1 MWLNWWRLPAAAGQT
16 RRRMSVPVVPLL
28 LVQFM
33 VLTMWSY
40 VMGLA
45 ETKTSP
51 TATPGPI
58 KGCGC
63 TANGAVKYSVT
74 VQTNWTVPAPPTSTS
89 QLFGFSWYTT
99 HTACFRL
106 WQHDG
111 DGNASFGVRQLLID
125 GTTTAIRSET
135 LYAQPNVLDARQY
148 LDYLEAHDATHG
160 IELLAD
166 RLRPFFSFILPIRS
180 TDWFTGVDS
189 IRLCDG
195 DRWKNLTLPLYA
207 WDAGIDDNVNYTYSP
222 LPTLNSTDQP
232 SELIALLSPNTTRS
246 TLFHTGRQ
254 HVEPIA
260 HVILTPLAVT
270 DPFSDPPPVNCP
282 ECDQLQSQITR
293 PPPRSTVASVSGAST
308 TQATTAS
315 SSTTAAPPTSPPVL
329 DGCQCQASS
338 AVRYRLDIVANWTVP
353 RAPHR
358 GNFGF
363 LVAASH
369 DQCYRMWQVGQDI
382 GIGADAVAE
391 LGNSTKLVRE
401 LLAAGLHVR
410 DVLTGS
416 AYQAVVNATEVCNIT
431 VDRFRPFVSLMRNIY
446 YSPDWFVGASA
457 VNLCAGD
464 QWQNVSIPL
473 YPYDAG
479 TDSST
484 SIVSFTHKATSPPQP
499 VALLYPNTTRSVWF
513 HSSTRSTVE
522 PLAWAMFTVLDT
534 LDEYSGPKPNCSLC
548 SSPTYTQPTTAASP
562 SSSMPTSS
570 VNVITIGGTTAT
582 ASHPAET
589 SSSSAHENTTAS
601 STASHTTSGIEG
613 TTGSSSTSAPN
624 SSPTATAYESSS
636 APPATPTTAVPSVS
650 FHSSASPSQTQ
661 LSSVTSTSSTGHGH
675 HHTTLTPA
683 ATMTTQTVTNP
694 TTTSATDAPSSTAT
708 LTPPATTTTIPA
720 SMPITSPPSEPTAG
734 VPATTTTIPTPKMT
748 TSPPSKPT
756 APIPTSTLTTSPPS
770 KPTTGVPA
778 TNTRSQLTTTRVPVS
793 PSPTSRVMPVSTEH
807 TQPVSTVHTTSH
819 LASVP
824 TSTTARVNS
833 ASVHTSVESSVPTTN
848 APTASSQ
855 HASIQHPFATSP
867 ATESSTTATGTSSMS
882 SGTSSSTSKK
892 GYISATHGS
901 SPTANGSS
909 ATSSV
914 SSVSSSPMT
923 MSGSGTTPQVLE
935 NHGSS
940 AGIIAGA
947 VVGVVLVLGISLV
960 LFCYIKR
967 PALLFRVRRS
977 LHDRSRR
984 DQRIEALAGI
994 LHTDSDHHHQQVSGE
1009 ASLPRWIDNGDYDDD
1024 DEVLVTERTQ
1034 LTLLDDHDLD
1044 LDYDLLAEKPSR
1056 VRQLGGITE
1065 EDERS
1070 QNMSISL

>member
-63 TANGAVKYSVT
+63 TANGTVKYSVT

-135 LYAQPNVLDARQY
+135 LYVQPNVLDARQD

-270 DPFSDPPPVNCP
+270 DPFSDPTVNCP

-293 PPPRSTVASVSGAST
+293 PPPRSTVASVSGASS

-338 AVRYRLDIVANWTVP
+338 VVRYRLDIVANWTVP
-353 RAPHR
+353 RAPHS

-855 HASIQHPFATSP
+855 HASIQHPSATSP

-994 LHTDSDHHHQQVSGE
+994 LHTDPDHHHQQVSGE